1 MELLTDFSI
10 PEPSQQ
16 VPLQQQL
23 IERASSRLIDPVL
36 QQGFRNI
43 EHQRGQA
50 QYNAARLGAREQQLQ
65 ALITIPTNQNRSRNS
80 RGNSG
85 QRRGRGRGSHNRRSG
100 ATSSLGAPP
109 LHMPTVEETALNN
122 QTTVNTWNN
131 SHRPA
136 GTVAAYDGAETHGRS
151 RQRRR
156 ENH

>member
-23 IERASSRLIDPVL
+23 IERSSSRPIDPLL
-36 QQGFRNI
+36 QQGFHNI
-43 EHQRGQA
+43 EQRGQA
-50 QYNAARLGAREQQLQ
+50 RYNASRLAGREQQLQ
-65 ALITIPTNQNRSRNS
+65 ALITYPTNQIRNRNS
-80 RGNSG
+80 RGNSV
-85 QRRGRGRGSHNRRSG
+85 RRSGRGQGSSNRRSG